1 MGRVEILD
9 ARQASVSGAHVTALS
24 SKSLFEARDLCY
36 DYPGKIPALRQVSFQ
51 IDRGEIVALVG
62 ANGSG
67 KSTLLKLLDGLIFP
81 ISGELFAFGQ
91 KLSEKLLKD
100 NRFNADLR
108 REVGLVFQDPDI
120 QLFSSSVWDEVIFGP
135 LQLGIS
141 KTEIISRANET
152 LDLLNISNL
161 KERPP
166 YLLSGGEK
174 RKVALASVLALGPNV
189 LLLDEPTSGLDPRSQ
204 GGLIDFLL
212 TWVNQDRCLVFSTQ
226 DLDLAEEIAKR
237 IIVMGT
243 DHSIIADGKPEE
255 LLSDSDFLLRTNL
268 IHEHSHRHKDLVHCH
283 QHQHQHQHGK

>member
-1 MGRVEILD
+1 VDRNEILNIREESD
-9 ARQASVSGAHVTALS
+9 SGVRVVTS
-24 SKSLFEARDLCY
+24 CIKSLFEARDLSY

-51 IDRGEIVALVG
+51 IERGDFVALVG

-81 ISGELFAFGQ
+81 MAGELFAFGQ

-100 NRFNADLR
+100 NHYNAEFR

-120 QLFSSSVWDEVIFGP
+120 QLFSPTVWDEVTFGP
-135 LQLGIS
+135 LQLGLS
-141 KTEIISRANET
+141 KQEVIARGNEA
-152 LDLLNISNL
+152 LGLLNIAHL
-161 KERPP
+161 RERPP

-174 RKVALASVLALGPNV
+174 RKIALASVLALGPNV

-204 GGLIDFLL
+204 GNLIDFLV

-226 DLDLAEEIAKR
+226 DLDLAEEIANR

-243 DHSIIADGKPEE
+243 DHNIVADGKPEE
-255 LLSDSDFLLRTNL
+255 LLSDSDFLLRSNL
-268 IHEHSHRHKDLVHCH
+268 IHEHSHRHKDLIHSHQHLH
-283 QHQHQHQHGK
+283 QHQHDE